1 MRRTSATLACL
12 LLVTLSAAGASAAP
26 PRVFLLD
33 AKHLDAARQRLRD
46 GDEAL
51 KPALAKLD
59 AEARKAMEAGPF
71 SVMQKQRT
79 PPSGDKH
86 DYMSQG
92 PYWWPDPAKPDGL
105 PYIRKDGLRNP
116 EINQISDRGQ
126 LRQLCDAV
134 EKLALAY
141 YFTGDEGFAQRAAVL
156 LRTWFIEEQTRMN
169 PNLQFGQGIPGINT
183 GRGIGIIETTS
194 LTNVA
199 DAIGLLAGSK
209 HWTEADERAMR
220 DWFKQYLAWM
230 LESPYG
236 KDESAAKNNHGTY
249 YDVQASVY
257 ALFTDQPEVAK
268 RILSEVASK
277 RIAVQVEPDGRQPLE
292 LERTK
297 AWSYSVM
304 NVRGLMHLAYLGER
318 VGLDLWR
325 YETPD
330 GRSIRK
336 AVDYLAPYAAE
347 ERPWPHEQINGFRP
361 DGGAIVLRRA
371 AKAYPDAP
379 YGKFV
384 AEKLPPL
391 APDAIDHLIGPRLVA
406 NEQDSK

>member
-1 MRRTSATLACL
+1 MQRNHIA
-12 LLVTLSAAGASAAP
+12 VGVLSVFLFTVEVCAAP

-33 AKHLDAARQRLRD
+33 GEHMETARQRLRE
-46 GDEAL
+46 GDASLAPAVKKLEQSAREAM
-51 KPALAKLD
+51 KV
-59 AEARKAMEAGPF
+59 GPF
-71 SVMQKQRT
+71 SVMEKDRT

-92 PYWWPDPAKPDGL
+92 PYWWPDPAQPDGL

-141 YFTGDEGFAQRAAVL
+141 YFSGDEAFAERAALL
-156 LRTWFIEEQTRMN
+156 LRTWFIDEKTRMN
-169 PNLQFGQGIPGINT
+169 PHLQFGQGIPGINT
-183 GRGIGIIETTS
+183 GRGIGIIETVS

-209 HWTEADERAMR
+209 AWSEADERAMR
-220 DWFKQYLAWM
+220 DWYMRYLAWM

-249 YDVQASVY
+249 YDVQTVTF
-257 ALFTDQPEVAK
+257 ALFTDQPDVAK
-268 RILSEVASK
+268 RILNEVGAK
-277 RIAVQVEPDGRQPLE
+277 RIAVQIEPDGRQPLE
-292 LERTK
+292 LERSK

-304 NVRGLMHLAYLGER
+304 NLRGLMHLANLGR
-318 VGLDLWR
+318 RFDLDLWM

-336 AVDYLAPYAAE
+336 ALDFLAPYATG

-361 DGGAIVLRRA
+361 EGGAVLLRHA
-371 AKAYPDAP
+371 AKQYPDSP
-379 YGKFV
+379 YPKL
-384 AEKLPPL
+384 AEKFPPL
-391 APDAIDHLIGPRLVA
+391 PADALDHLTGPRLVA
-406 NEQDSK
+406 NEQDSR